1 MMNKAI
7 LGLIIVLLLVPGLS
21 AGAQGGNLLQNA
33 GFDDALTG
41 RATINGAVPVGWNVW
56 GTFGESDQETLAVL
70 YRSAPR
76 SWRLRTE
83 HGQPM
88 GGGYQTVSAQVGST
102 YRFSIY
108 ALIWTCDDEQ
118 WQCRDDTHTFAD
130 TSSGGRVR
138 IGIDPT
144 GGTDP
149 YSTNIQW
156 SSFSS
161 PFTWGALALLSVDAK
176 ATGSQITVF
185 TYYTADK
192 TMRWH
197 DVFWDDASLTVIS
210 SGGSNNPTAAAPAA
224 TAAPV
229 IANAQTK
236 PDGSQVHIVQPGQT
250 LWGIAQVYGVTL
262 DQLRLW
268 NNIIGSTIY
277 EGQAIIVKP
286 APAAS
291 APTAAPTSASAA
303 STSIPSPTPFTQM
316 IVTPAVTVSP
326 QPEAV
331 AADTP
336 DEDSDDS
343 TRTVVTVVALVVIL
357 GAVGATGGLV
367 GFLGYTFF
375 RRRGA

>member
-1 MMNKAI
+1 MMKKVFRCWI
-7 LGLIIVLLLVPGLS
+7 WMIVLLVPGLS

-33 GFDDALTG
+33 GFDDAMTG

-88 GGGYQTVSAQVGST
+88 GGGYQTVSAQTGST

-130 TSSGGRVR
+130 TSSGGRGR
-138 IGIDPT
+138 IGIEPT

-176 ATGSQITVF
+176 ATANQITVF

-286 APAAS
+286 AAS
-291 APTAAPTSASAA
+291 APTAASAP
-303 STSIPSPTPFTQM
+303 STAIPSPTP
-316 IVTPAVTVSP
+316 VTTAVAQVITTLAATSSS
-326 QPEAV
+326 QPEPV
-331 AADTP
+331 AAENT
-336 DEDSDDS
+336 DEGDDS

-375 RRRGA
+375 RRRGV